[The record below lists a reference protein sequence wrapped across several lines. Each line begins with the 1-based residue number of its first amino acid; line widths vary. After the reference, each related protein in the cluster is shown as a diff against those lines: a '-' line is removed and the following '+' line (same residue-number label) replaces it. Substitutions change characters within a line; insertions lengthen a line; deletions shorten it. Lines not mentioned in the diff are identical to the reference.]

1 MDLDAAEVAVADA
14 AEHMSRI
21 EQRMDRLE
29 ELINRLVQ
37 ESEQREEHA
46 AEAEVERLR
55 VLLRMT
61 SALVT
66 EGLVEGDQQGRS

>member
-29 ELINRLVQ
+29 QLISRLVQ
-37 ESEQREEHA
+37 ESE
-46 AEAEVERLR
+46 VERLR
-55 VLLRMT
+55 LLLRMT

-66 EGLVEGDQQGRS
+66 EGLVDGGQQGLS

>member
-1 MDLDAAEVAVADA
+1 MDLDAAEVAVLAA